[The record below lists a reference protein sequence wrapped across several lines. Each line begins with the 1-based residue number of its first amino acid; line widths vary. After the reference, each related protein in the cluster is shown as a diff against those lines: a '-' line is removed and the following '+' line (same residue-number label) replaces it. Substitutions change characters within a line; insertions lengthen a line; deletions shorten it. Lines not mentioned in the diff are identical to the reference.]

1 MSNKFFINSI
11 ISLLIIIYSHANAN
25 EPVDIWSIDKKES
38 ENNSVNTNLD
48 NNISDEG
55 ETIVIEETLTNSIEE
70 GEISNRRK
78 IVGLYDPEE
87 NGFALEMWNN
97 TDPKKIFELS
107 KKINNMD
114 LSEDAKN
121 IYTKLLLTNS
131 YSPSKKKDEKNFLD
145 MKSDWLIKFRDID
158 LIKEYLKKNVDIE
171 PNEQLTKFVL
181 DELFAINENKEACE
195 FLEELNKNFKDN
207 YLTKYSIYCL
217 IYLKK
222 NEQASLRYDLEKE
235 LGYNDPF
242 FEKKF
247 QFLLGYISNSTDTSE
262 KDLLNLHLSFLTN
275 KEYKYL
281 PNDKTPKIYW
291 RYLSSNNLLEST
303 NNIDIKDE
311 NQISLLEKATHRG
324 NYEEIDLLNLYKR
337 FQFSVDQ
344 LLNIEG
350 EILRTSKIQSR
361 ALLYQ
366 GILLNNDPNT
376 VTSLSKLLKESFEKD
391 NIPNAF
397 NRELKKILENFKLEE
412 LSSDLTEFY
421 SKSLEQESLENEIKF
436 NNKILHQSKLV
447 KYFGR
452 ESISKKKVEKDLN
465 NYLKKIK
472 KSKKNYL
479 ITKDIVLIEAMVSD
493 GIEIKEEYKSLYNS
507 KENTIPTDIQVLI
520 NDQEIG
526 MAVLRLIEIIGQDK
540 IKDLGSETLYFLINA
555 LNQMDIDPIR
565 NEILYSVLPLRA

>member
-1 MSNKFFINSI
+1 MLSKFFINTI
-11 ISLLIIIYSHANAN
+11 IFFLLIFNQFVYAN
-25 EPVDIWSIDKKES
+25 EPVDIWSVDKKES

-48 NNISDEG
+48 NNISDET
-55 ETIVIEETLTNSIEE
+55 ETIVIEENLTNTIEE
-70 GEISNRRK
+70 GEITNRRK

-131 YSPSKKKDEKNFLD
+131 YSPSKKNDEKNFLD
-145 MKSDWLIKFRDID
+145 MKSNWLIKFRDID

-181 DELFAINENKEACE
+181 DELFAINEKKQACK
-195 FLEELNKNFKDN
+195 FLEELNTNFKDN

-222 NEQASLRYDLEKE
+222 YEQASLRYDLEKE

-350 EILRTSKIQSR
+350 EILRISKIQSR

-376 VTSLSKLLKESFEKD
+376 VTNLSKLLKESFEKE
-391 NIPNAF
+391 NISNAF

-421 SKSLEQESLENEIKF
+421 SKNLEEVSLENEIKF

-447 KYFGR
+447 KYFGKDN
-452 ESISKKKVEKDLN
+452 ISMKKIEKDLN

-493 GIEIKEEYKSLYNS
+493 GIEIKEEYKNLYNS

>member
-1 MSNKFFINSI
+1 MC
-11 ISLLIIIYSHANAN
+11 
-25 EPVDIWSIDKKES
+25 
-38 ENNSVNTNLD
+38 
-48 NNISDEG
+48 
-55 ETIVIEETLTNSIEE
+55 
-70 GEISNRRK
+70 
-78 IVGLYDPEE
+78 DPEE

-97 TDPKKIFELS
+97 TDPKIFELS

-181 DELFAINENKEACE
+181 DELFAINEKKEACE
-195 FLEELNKNFKDN
+195 FLEELNTNFKDN

-235 LGYNDPF
+235 LGYSDTF

-303 NNIDIKDE
+303 NNIDIEDE

-350 EILRTSKIQSR
+350 EILRISKIQSR

-366 GILLNNDPNT
+366 GILLNNDPST
-376 VTSLSKLLKESFEKD
+376 VTNLSKLLKESFQKE

-397 NRELKKILENFKLEE
+397 DRELKKILENFKLEE

-452 ESISKKKVEKDLN
+452 ESISKKKIEKDLN

-555 LNQMDIDPIR
+555 LNQMNIDPIR

>member
-1 MSNKFFINSI
+1 LLNKLFINI
-11 ISLLIIIYSHANAN
+11 VIIILSNFFSYTFAN
-25 EPVDIWSIDKKES
+25 EPVDIWNIDKKQDEKIPA
-38 ENNSVNTNLD
+38 NSNKEKSIDIYETVVIQDNLM
-48 NNISDEG
+48 NIIKEDEV
-55 ETIVIEETLTNSIEE
+55 TIK
-70 GEISNRRK
+70 RK

-87 NGFALEMWNN
+87 NGFNLEMWTN

-107 KKINNMD
+107 KKINKMT

-131 YSPSKKKDEKNFLD
+131 YSPIEKSDEKIFLE
-145 MKSDWLIKFRDID
+145 MKSDWLIKYKDID
-158 LIKEYLKKNVDIE
+158 LIKEYLKKNIELE

-181 DELFAINENKEACE
+181 DELLSINENKQACE
-195 FLEELNKNFKDN
+195 FLNELNANFRDK
-207 YLTKYSIYCL
+207 YLTKFSIYCL
-217 IYLKK
+217 VYLNK

-247 QFLLGYISNSTDTSE
+247 QYLLGYISNSSVASE
-262 KDLLNLHLSFLTN
+262 TDLLNLHLSYVTN
-275 KEYKYL
+275 KEYKYS
-281 PNDKTPKIYW
+281 PGEKTPKKYW
-291 RYLSSNNLLEST
+291 RYLSSNNLLESV
-303 NNIDIKDE
+303 NNIDIEDE
-311 NQISLLEKATHRG
+311 NQISLLEKATHER

-344 LLNIEG
+344 LLNIEL
-350 EILRTSKIQSR
+350 EIKKISKIKSR

-366 GILLNNDPNT
+366 GILLNKEPNT
-376 VTSLSKLLKESFEKD
+376 VIKFSKLLKESFENE

-397 NRELKKILENFKLEE
+397 NYELKKLLKNFKLKE
-412 LSSDLTEFY
+412 LSSEHTKFY
-421 SKSLEQESLENEIKF
+421 SKSLEEENFNNDIKF

-447 KYFGR
+447 KYF
-452 ESISKKKVEKDLN
+452 SKDNISNKKIEKDLN

-479 ITKDIVLIEAMVSD
+479 ITKDIILIEAMASD
-493 GIEIKEEYKSLYNS
+493 GIEIKEEYKNLYNT
-507 KENTIPTDIQVLI
+507 KESTIPTDIQVLI

-526 MAVLRLIEIIGQDK
+526 MAILRLIEIIGQDK

-555 LNQMDIDPIR
+555 LNQMNIDPIR
-565 NEILYSVLPLRA
+565 NEILFSVLPLRA

>member
-48 NNISDEG
+48 NNISDET
-55 ETIVIEETLTNSIEE
+55 ETIVIEENLTNSIEE
-70 GEISNRRK
+70 GEITNRRK

-281 PNDKTPKIYW
+281 PNDKTPKLYW

-303 NNIDIKDE
+303 SNIDIEDE
-311 NQISLLEKATHRG
+311 NQISLLEKATHQG

-452 ESISKKKVEKDLN
+452 ESISKKKIEKDLN

-493 GIEIKEEYKSLYNS
+493 GIEIKEEYKNLYNS